1 MEQELVYNMGIS
13 SPSYFRTPSPPHPTA
28 HTKLSITRRHPIH
41 DHISTLR
48 CRRARRRRGR
58 TILVARSGGGE
69 GAAGGVAGG
78 AFSALAR
85 TRARFRRRTAQERI
99 LRNLG
104 SDKLFDLGHARV

>member
-69 GAAGGVAGG
+69 GGGGV
-78 AFSALAR
+78 SALAR

>member
-1 MEQELVYNMGIS
+1 VEQELVYNMGIS

-69 GAAGGVAGG
+69 GAFPPSLAPELDSGAGRRK
-78 AFSALAR
+78 SASCGILEAINSLTLGMLACSR
-85 TRARFRRRTAQERI
+85 
-99 LRNLG
+99 
-104 SDKLFDLGHARV
+104 